1 MKKLPKGI
9 SNFEELIKGDYYY
22 VDKTEYIEKLENLAD
37 KRVMFLR
44 PRKFGKT
51 LFTSMLECYYD
62 INKKDQF
69 DELFKNTYIGKNP
82 TENKNKYCILRFNF
96 SGIDTSN
103 CENTI
108 KGFKEESERGIK
120 NFITL
125 YNMDFY
131 INIEQTPEGML
142 RSFFDAFK
150 IQRKNQKIYVII
162 DEYDHFANELLS
174 FDTENFKNLISQ
186 NGKVRKW
193 YEALK
198 IGTESVVERIFITG
212 VAPITLDSLTSG
224 FNIEADL
231 TMKKGFNEMLGFTE
245 NELLQMMD
253 SQEIDKKEQKS
264 ILPVM
269 KENYDGYKFS
279 EDAENQLY
287 NSNMCLYFLNEYA
300 EENIIPKNLVD
311 INISSDY
318 SKVEKMLNLCKVN
331 NRVDIIKKSLS
342 EEGIETDITQK
353 FNVNTD
359 FTQDDMLSM
368 LFYLGYLTII
378 GERYDYP
385 VLKVPNNVM
394 KNEYLKYYSKVID
407 TELGGEVT
415 DESENIFEE
424 LSQNGKIDKVTKLV
438 HKHLNSLSNRDYTR
452 FDERYIKLEYSLIL
466 SNLKEYNVLS
476 EYEVNRKYMDLLILP
491 KDETEGYYSV
501 LIEFKYLKKAD
512 ENLLEETKRQAKEQ
526 ITQYSN
532 LERIKNIPKL
542 KKYTIVAIVDELYVD
557 EIE

>member
-1 MKKLPKGI
+1 M
-9 SNFEELIKGDYYY
+9 
-22 VDKTEYIEKLENLAD
+22 
-37 KRVMFLR
+37 
-44 PRKFGKT
+44 
-51 LFTSMLECYYD
+51 
-62 INKKDQF
+62 
-69 DELFKNTYIGKNP
+69 
-82 TENKNKYCILRFNF
+82 
-96 SGIDTSN
+96 
-103 CENTI
+103 
-108 KGFKEESERGIK
+108 
-120 NFITL
+120 
-125 YNMDFY
+125 
-131 INIEQTPEGML
+131 
-142 RSFFDAFK
+142 
-150 IQRKNQKIYVII
+150 
-162 DEYDHFANELLS
+162 
-174 FDTENFKNLISQ
+174 
-186 NGKVRKW
+186 RKW

-231 TMKKGFNEMLGFTE
+231 TVDEEFNEMLGFTE
-245 NELLQMMD
+245 NELIKLTIN
-253 SQEIDKKEQKS
+253 QEISEEKQSE
-264 ILPVM
+264 ILPIM
-269 KENYDGYKFS
+269 KKNYDGYKFS
-279 EDAENQLY
+279 RHSETKLY
-287 NSNMCLYFLNEYA
+287 NSNMCLYFLEQYVRLKRLPD
-300 EENIIPKNLVD
+300 NIND

-542 KKYTIVAIVDELYVD
+542 KKYTIIAIVDELYVD